1 MKTMCI
7 FLIFIIS
14 AEITLSSTAYNY
26 TGYAA
31 KYTNQSINSTYTN
44 LQQNDDDSSVLLYV
58 NYRGEDYSSEFN
70 IDDVIIMKAGK
81 SSSLEDSLSYCINS
95 AILDSGYE
103 ITLNRAQ
110 VTTGDEGAI
119 ALCSTN
125 GGRINARSS
134 NISTLTKNSIAMHAS
149 EGSYISGRDSIIST
163 IGENSP
169 AMSGQKR
176 SFMSCYNCQISTTKK
191 GSPLIQTFGGFEIH
205 DSYGRAEKSPLI
217 ITDRTTR
224 IDIDNTTLNCTW
236 DESGDDVYGI
246 LLKNTSFNPD
256 KDRKEY
262 TTFELRGS
270 SLEIKSETAPMILVD
285 GAYISF
291 DFSNCKIKSKIFLK
305 LRNAEFK
312 TNIIF
317 KNCDIEGDII
327 ADEKASLT
335 IDLTNTKFKGA
346 INPDDKAGY
355 VRLTMNKNSNITL
368 TGNSNIDSFDNL
380 DQTNS
385 NIIKNS
391 FSMSGL
397 EEDSSSNL
405 LFSKIMILLFA
416 FLLI

>member
-1 MKTMCI
+1 MKT
-7 FLIFIIS
+7 
-14 AEITLSSTAYNY
+14 
-26 TGYAA
+26 
-31 KYTNQSINSTYTN
+31 
-44 LQQNDDDSSVLLYV
+44 
-58 NYRGEDYSSEFN
+58 
-70 IDDVIIMKAGK
+70 GK
-81 SSSLEDSLSYCINS
+81 SSNLEDSLSYCINS
-95 AILDSGYE
+95 AILDSGHE
-103 ITLNRAQ
+103 INLNRAQ
-110 VTTGDEGAI
+110 VSTNDEGAI
-119 ALCSTN
+119 ALCSIN
-125 GGRINARSS
+125 GGRIYARSS
-134 NISTLTKNSIAMHAS
+134 TISTQTNNSIAMQAS

-176 SFMSCYNCQISTTKK
+176 SSMSCYNCQISTTKI

-217 ITDRTTR
+217 IADGKTH
-224 IDIDNTTLNCTW
+224 IIIVNTTLNCTW
-236 DESGDDVYGI
+236 DESGDDVSGI

-256 KDRKEY
+256 KDSKEY
-262 TTFELRGS
+262 TLFELRGS

-285 GAYISF
+285 GAYIYF
-291 DFSNCKIKSKIFLK
+291 DFSNCKIKSKIFLQLK
-305 LRNAEFK
+305 NAEFK

-317 KNCDIEGDII
+317 QNCDIEGDII

-335 IDLTNTKFKGA
+335 IELTNTKFKGA

-355 VRLTMNKNSNITL
+355 VRLTMNKKSNITL